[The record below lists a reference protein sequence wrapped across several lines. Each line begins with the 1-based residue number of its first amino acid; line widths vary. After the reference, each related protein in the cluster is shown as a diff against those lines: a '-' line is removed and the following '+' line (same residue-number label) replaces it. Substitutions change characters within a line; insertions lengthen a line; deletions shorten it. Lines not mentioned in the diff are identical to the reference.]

1 MSATFERVQQ
11 VELRVKKAA
20 LLIER
25 QRKEL
30 AELKQSLELVQAHN
44 EELQKYADS
53 YKEDTKLIEES
64 ISKSLEMLDSIEGL
78 EELDTLDI
86 EDAAAADSF
95 QGGEAIV
102 EDNEILDIDNL

>member
-20 LLIER
+20 LLIEK

-30 AELKQSLELVQAHN
+30 EELKRNLALVSAHN